1 MLNLVCFLWFF
12 KSQDSSL
19 LDICLLIYALKYR
32 NIYIRQMS
40 IIIMPKK
47 GFDKEKIRKIKEV
60 LRKNP
65 RGLWVREIARK
76 TGLDKSTVSI
86 YLSKY
91 IKDKVEV
98 ISISGLVKIFKLK
111 R

>member
-1 MLNLVCFLWFF
+1 
-12 KSQDSSL
+12 
-19 LDICLLIYALKYR
+19 
-32 NIYIRQMS
+32 MS

-47 GFDKEKIRKIKEV
+47 GFDKEKINKIKVV
-60 LRKNP
+60 LEKNP
-65 RGLWVREIARK
+65 QGLWVREIARK
-76 TGLDKSTVSI
+76 ANLDKSTVSI

-91 IKDKVEV
+91 MKDKVEV

>member
-1 MLNLVCFLWFF
+1 
-12 KSQDSSL
+12 
-19 LDICLLIYALKYR
+19 
-32 NIYIRQMS
+32 MS

-47 GFDKEKIRKIKEV
+47 GFDKEKIRGIKEI

-65 RGLWVREIARK
+65 QGLWVREIARK
-76 TGLDKSTVSI
+76 SGLDKSTVSI

-91 IKDKVEV
+91 MKNEVEV
-98 ISISGLVKIFKLK
+98 LSISGLVKIYKLK